1 MAVRRHS
8 TKGGSILFAE
18 MRGVGIFEEL
28 VGNKCGRKESL
39 GCVPVGRQGSD
50 DNGFDHISMAQELV
64 DLLRL
69 HEMTTAAPSTSRQP
83 SYDSQ
88 TVREGS

>member
-18 MRGVGIFEEL
+18 MRGVGIFEGL

-50 DNGFDHISMAQELV
+50 DNRFDHISMAQELV

-69 HEMTTAAPSTSRQP
+69 HEMTRGVMTMASITSVWRK
-83 SYDSQ
+83 SS
-88 TVREGS
+88 